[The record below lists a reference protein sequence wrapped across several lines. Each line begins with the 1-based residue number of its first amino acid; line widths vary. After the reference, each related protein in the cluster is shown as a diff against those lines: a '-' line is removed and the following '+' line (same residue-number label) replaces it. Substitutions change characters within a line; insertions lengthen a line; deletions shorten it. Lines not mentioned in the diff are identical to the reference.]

1 MEEALSGRTWDIIL
15 SDYSMPHF
23 SAMAALETLKASGL
37 DIPFI
42 VISGTI
48 GEETAVAALKGG
60 AHDFLVKDKL
70 ARLIPAIE
78 RELRDAEARR
88 SRREAESRYQ
98 QLVERLPI
106 IVYVGPV
113 QDIHQT
119 TYVSPQIQTL
129 LGYSPEEWLANPEF
143 WKTRLHPNDREGV
156 LHTL

>member
-1 MEEALSGRTWDIIL
+1 MVKRDLNVLIVEDAEDDAHLMLHEVKRGGYSVYSERVETKKDMQAALSSRPWDIIL

-88 SRREAESRYQ
+88 SRREA
-98 QLVERLPI
+98 
-106 IVYVGPV
+106 
-113 QDIHQT
+113 
-119 TYVSPQIQTL
+119 
-129 LGYSPEEWLANPEF
+129 
-143 WKTRLHPNDREGV
+143 
-156 LHTL
+156 